1 MELELAAGPPRR
13 GVFELVCHGVN
24 TLDVLHEVF
33 NVVIPHDLCV
43 QPEKVRPQ
51 EFQVCPH
58 DFFWMLFSRYRLE
71 IWRQRSRAYTE
82 FDAISKS

>member
-1 MELELAAGPPRR
+1 
-13 GVFELVCHGVN
+13 
-24 TLDVLHEVF
+24 
-33 NVVIPHDLCV
+33 
-43 QPEKVRPQ
+43 VRPQ